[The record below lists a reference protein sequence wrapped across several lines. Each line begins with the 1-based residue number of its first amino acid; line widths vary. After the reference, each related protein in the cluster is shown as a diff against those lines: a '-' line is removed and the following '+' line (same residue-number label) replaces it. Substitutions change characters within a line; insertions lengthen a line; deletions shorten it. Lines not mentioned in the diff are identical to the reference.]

1 MCIRDRSRL
10 SRCCRASI
18 IATRSSASC
27 GVDVRRCRGT
37 ANAAVGERPPNTRED
52 AVGLDD
58 DSESRLA
65 VAAGRRAPI
74 RMPALRALLSS
85 SDGEWRCR
93 YDDGCV
99 AHRGMRC
106 GRAAP
111 SVGDSARMYA
121 SEGGVRACD
130 DGELDMRAEL
140 VNSERKA
147 PGSQPGT
154 LSLIHI

>member
-1 MCIRDRSRL
+1 M
-10 SRCCRASI
+10 
-18 IATRSSASC
+18 
-27 GVDVRRCRGT
+27 DVRRCRGT
-37 ANAAVGERPPNTRED
+37 ANAAVGERPPNTREG

-58 DSESRLA
+58 DSESRPA
-65 VAAGRRAPI
+65 VAAGRRGAI
-74 RMPALRALLSS
+74 RRPALGALLSS

-99 AHRGMRC
+99 AYRGMRC

-121 SEGGVRACD
+121 SEGGVRASD
-130 DGELDMRAEL
+130 DGELDMRAAL
-140 VNSERKA
+140 VNRERKA

-154 LSLIHI
+154 DATDARGVDGATSIESGGAWP